1 MDLVKLVDSSQTVG
15 NFSLTPNTYCKWS
28 REFTLDFRSH
38 AISMSFDQSDGVSSS
53 VSIEDTNQV
62 LVWRQLASLES
73 SNWDRSQNNT
83 SLKSMKCPSTNF
95 YERGSRQI
103 QIPIPC
109 GGSKVAKQNMIGI
122 HWKCLQ
128 FSSSMVEGVVR
139 LCWFLLVPVLLELKW
154 FSMLRTSS
162 WIFFNSARPKIS
174 ISSQACQSKTY
185 VAFIVAHA
193 KHVEHVA

>member
-1 MDLVKLVDSSQTVG
+1 MI
-15 NFSLTPNTYCKWS
+15 S
-28 REFTLDFRSH
+28 RIDIGWTRSH
-38 AISMSFDQSDGVSSS
+38 AISMSFNQSDGGLIFRVYWRYQTKFWSDVNWLPSKAQ
-53 VSIEDTNQV
+53 IETGLKITLPSNQWSAEYKTN
-62 LVWRQLASLES
+62 
-73 SNWDRSQNNT
+73 D
-83 SLKSMKCPSTNF
+83 
-95 YERGSRQI
+95 ERGSRQI

-122 HWKCLQ
+122 YWKCLQ

-162 WIFFNSARPKIS
+162 WIFLNSTRPKIS
-174 ISSQACQSKTY
+174 ISSRACQPKTY

-193 KHVEHVA
+193 KHIEHVA